1 MASTAVFEFTDA
13 NFAAEAMESDQPVL
27 VDFWAEWCGPCRML
41 APTIDEL
48 AADYEGKAKIGKLDV
63 DSNREVAAQ
72 FGIMSIPTIVI
83 LKNGQLVKKFVG
95 LAGKADLAAAIDSAV

>member
-1 MASTAVFEFTDA
+1 
-13 NFAAEAMESDQPVL
+13 
-27 VDFWAEWCGPCRML
+27 ML

-63 DSNREVAAQ
+63 DSNRDVAAQ
-72 FGIMSIPTIVI
+72 FGIMSIPTIVV

>member
-1 MASTAVFEFTDA
+1 MGNALEFTDA